1 MKRPL
6 AYITAAWC
14 GIPEVDTD
22 LAVEFCRAAY
32 EAGLAP
38 ICPKLYLPLI
48 LNDNV
53 PEEHKDG
60 IDMGRDRMRRIAH
73 VCTTWFESANR
84 CPSFWHRRQTQALKR
99 KTRHVRRFRNVSVP
113 LPVPVPFLCRIYKM
127 PSHQASSF
135 LHQNP
140 QPTARSCCPPALDRS
155 PPHLCTKHHGQSNA
169 P

>member
-1 MKRPL
+1 MIWIRSKTIVYKQRISVFL
-6 AYITAAWC
+6 RLSLLEMAMQSNSRNRLWERY
-14 GIPEVDTD
+14 PE
-22 LAVEFCRAAY
+22 
-32 EAGLAP
+32 
-38 ICPKLYLPLI
+38 
-48 LNDNV
+48 
-53 PEEHKDG
+53 
-60 IDMGRDRMRRIAH
+60 MGTVGHRMRRIAH

-140 QPTARSCCPPALDRS
+140 QPTARSCCPPAYECFILGKHTARNGVAGIS
-155 PPHLCTKHHGQSNA
+155 PPRREFQKC
-169 P
+169 